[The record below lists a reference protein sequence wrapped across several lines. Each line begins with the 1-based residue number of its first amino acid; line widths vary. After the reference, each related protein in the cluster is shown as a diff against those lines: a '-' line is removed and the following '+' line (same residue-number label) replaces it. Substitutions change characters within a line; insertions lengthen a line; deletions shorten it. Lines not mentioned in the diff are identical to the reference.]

1 MGAFLTHCGWN
12 STMEGLAAGV
22 VMLTWPMGAD
32 QYTNANLLVGELGVG
47 IRVAEET
54 RRVPD
59 STELAR
65 ILSEAV
71 GGKCPERVRAVELR
85 DVAWSAVNGGSSD
98 TDLDHLVN
106 RLKELHCE
114 KGTNG
119 HL

>member
-1 MGAFLTHCGWN
+1 M
-12 STMEGLAAGV
+12 
-22 VMLTWPMGAD
+22 MLTWPMGAD

-59 STELAR
+59 STELAWV
-65 ILSEAV
+65 LSEAV
-71 GGKCPERVRAVELR
+71 GGKSPQRVRAVELR
-85 DVAWSAVNGGSSD
+85 
-98 TDLDHLVN
+98 DHLVN

-119 HL
+119 HF